1 MAATEGVLSIDV
13 YLAGGDAP
21 ATVADRF
28 NVEAA
33 NPALEA
39 TRLSALFAAM
49 SSGVRPGKVRVRTD
63 SYTGVRASL
72 TLAVTQANIAA
83 GEYLDIIV
91 PGRGTFRIT
100 AVASGAD
107 VTLGQFVSA
116 TNDATTATN
125 MAAAVNGMLGLKD
138 AVVASTNSGDLI
150 LTAKEYGTA
159 GNSYVAKDGT
169 TNGLTPAGGTFASG
183 KDASSKVTSSVVCVS
198 ANTDADD
205 TLKIGAVTLTAKA
218 GDASGENQFNIGAS
232 NTAMGDNLA
241 AAINA
246 HSKLL
251 GLCTA
256 VAVTGTVTITWEL
269 PARIAEHV
277 GQMTSSD
284 ADGIV
289 ITQPSLASVS
299 ITNTTATRTYALGG
313 P

>member
-33 NPALEA
+33 NPSLEA

-72 TLAVTQANIAA
+72 TLAVTQANIAT
-83 GEYLDIIV
+83 GEYLDVLI
-91 PGRGTFRIT
+91 PGRGTFRLA

-138 AVVASTNSGDLI
+138 LVAASTNSGNLI
-150 LTAKEYGTA
+150 LTAKEYGTV
-159 GNSYVAKDGT
+159 GNAYRAIDGT
-169 TNGLTPAGGTFASG
+169 VNGLSPAGGTFAGG
-183 KDASSKVTSSVVCVS
+183 KDTSSQVTATAALVHLNIA
-198 ANTDADD
+198 AND
-205 TLKIGAVTLTAKA
+205 TITIAGQVFTWKAAAATESEVTIGANATA
-218 GDASGENQFNIGAS
+218 D
-232 NTAMGDNLA
+232 GDNLVA
-241 AAINA
+241 KVNA
-246 HSKLL
+246 HSGLL
-251 GLCTA
+251 GLVTA
-256 VAVTGTVTITWEL
+256 SNDAGTVTVTYL
-269 PARIAEHV
+269 VPPRIAV
-277 GQMTSSD
+277 LMLLATS
-284 ADGIV
+284 DGNSATL
-289 ITQPSLASVS
+289 TQPSLASVAVA
-299 ITNTTATRTYALGG
+299 NTTATRTYALGG